1 MKKHKCVFM
10 TTSVTFLGHKIDA
23 QGLHPL
29 ESKVCAVKEAST
41 PCNVTEL
48 KAYLGLLTYYGRF
61 LPNRSMVLAPL
72 YTLLRAKVPWMWTT
86 VEAAAFKASK
96 QLLSSQCL
104 FHYNRHEEVVLSC
117 DASAYGIGSVLSHR
131 FKDGTEK
138 PIGFVS
144 RTLSPAE
151 RNYSQLEKEGLA
163 CAFGIKRFHS
173 YLFGRHFYLCID
185 HKPLLTLF
193 KESRAVNP
201 QASARIQRWALTL
214 SMYEYTLLLCQ
225 HECLRATLLQR

>member
-1 MKKHKCVFM
+1 
-10 TTSVTFLGHKIDA
+10 
-23 QGLHPL
+23 
-29 ESKVCAVKEAST
+29 
-41 PCNVTEL
+41 
-48 KAYLGLLTYYGRF
+48 
-61 LPNRSMVLAPL
+61 MVLAPL
-72 YTLLRAKVPWMWTT
+72 YTLLHTKVPWRWTT

-96 QLLSSQCL
+96 QLLLSSQCL
-104 FHYNRHEEVVLSC
+104 VHYNRHEEVVLSC
-117 DASAYGIGSVLSHR
+117 DASAYGIGAVLSHR
-131 FKDGTEK
+131 FRDGTEK

-163 CAFGIKRFHS
+163 CVFGIKRFHS
-173 YLFGRHFYLCID
+173 YLFGRHFYLCTD

-214 SMYEYTLLLCQ
+214 SMYEYTLQFKKTEDHANADALSRLPLPEHPQ
-225 HECLRATLLQR
+225 SVPLPVETIYLMECLESSPITAVQIRSWTKERPTSGPGGQIHQRRMA